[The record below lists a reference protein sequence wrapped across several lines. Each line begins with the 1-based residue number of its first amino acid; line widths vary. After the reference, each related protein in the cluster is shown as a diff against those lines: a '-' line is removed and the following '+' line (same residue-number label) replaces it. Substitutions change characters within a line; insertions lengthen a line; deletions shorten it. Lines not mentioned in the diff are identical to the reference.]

1 MCNWNKPKA
10 SSISPSSISSK
21 VMEFLEGIKNEVEVI
36 NEELEEKDKIN
47 RTNIER
53 DVEEKMEDSKK
64 ELSEGNV
71 EITIEDLKN
80 FTIKNYIKLLK
91 QDHDSLIE
99 HRRKGEDI
107 DNTLRAVRSH
117 YLILIKKIT
126 QLAILEYRL
135 KT

>member
-1 MCNWNKPKA
+1 
-10 SSISPSSISSK
+10 
-21 VMEFLEGIKNEVEVI
+21 MEFLEGIKNEVEVI